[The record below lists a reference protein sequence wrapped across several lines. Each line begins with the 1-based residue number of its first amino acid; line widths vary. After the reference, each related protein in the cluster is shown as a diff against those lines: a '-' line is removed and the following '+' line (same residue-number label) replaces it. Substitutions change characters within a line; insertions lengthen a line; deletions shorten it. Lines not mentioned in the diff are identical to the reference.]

1 MVELNK
7 TVDKHLRL
15 TLDDNCD
22 AEGHELIQRA
32 CIHCGLT
39 IHQISAANNGV
50 LPMRTTPQERREL
63 RDYLRRRLADAQAIV
78 IEIEGQLDANPEIED
93 E

>member
-1 MVELNK
+1 MTKLDK
-7 TVDKHLRL
+7 TVDKHLKL

-39 IHQISAANNGV
+39 IHQISEANNGV
-50 LPMRTTPQERREL
+50 LPMRATPQERREL
-63 RDYLRRRLADAQAIV
+63 RDVLKRRLADAQAIV
-78 IEIEGQLDANPEIED
+78 TETEGQLDAYPEIED